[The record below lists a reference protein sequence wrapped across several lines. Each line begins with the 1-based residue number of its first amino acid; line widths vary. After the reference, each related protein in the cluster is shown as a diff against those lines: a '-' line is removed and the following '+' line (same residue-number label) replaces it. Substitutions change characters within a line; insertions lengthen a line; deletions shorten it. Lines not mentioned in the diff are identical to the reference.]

1 MKGWG
6 SRDVDGCGS
15 GLWGLEELCLE
26 GGWLEEQVEDAL
38 IKGSR
43 RAGGREEGPGIRL
56 AGEGQ
61 MEKRGE
67 LETWQWGDGATGGSG
82 PG

>member
-1 MKGWG
+1 M
-6 SRDVDGCGS
+6 DGCGS
-15 GLWGLEELCLE
+15 GLWGLGLEELCLE

-43 RAGGREEGPGIRL
+43 RAGGREEGPGIRP

-61 MEKRGE
+61 TEQRGE
-67 LETWQWGDGATGGSG
+67 LET
-82 PG
+82 